1 MKKVAAVDNDFV
13 MHIAETE
20 FKDRNLVDVVS
31 TMFSDM
37 NVEPIMHELVY
48 KHELEGGADS
58 RGKPIALNFFSE
70 GIISQKLVADFLD
83 SDSKKNYYK
92 TVLKKLYYDFKGPLP
107 SSISD
112 ILSDWVSSASL
123 GETHTMAMCA
133 MIKCGIFLSDDKGSR
148 ELAHILKRQY
158 AFNVK
163 TYNREEAIKYMTE
176 LGTSIKKHDRNA
188 LKHVA
193 K

>member
-20 FKDRNLVDVVS
+20 IKDRNLDDVVS
-31 TMFSDM
+31 TMFSDLK
-37 NVEPIMHELVY
+37 VEPIMHELVY
-48 KHELEGGADS
+48 KYELEGGADS
-58 RGKPIALNFFSE
+58 KGKTIALNFFSE
-70 GIISQKLVADFLD
+70 GIISQKLMADFLD
-83 SDSKKNYYK
+83 SESKKNYYK
-92 TVLKKLYYDFKGPLP
+92 TVLKKIYYDFKGPLP

-112 ILSDWVSSASL
+112 ILIDWASSASL

-133 MIKCGIFLSDDKGSR
+133 MINCGIFLSDDKGSSK
-148 ELAHILKRQY
+148 LAHILKRQY
-158 AFNVK
+158 AFDVK